1 MDKNKCVCTVNLF
14 VYIVNL
20 RRKKKGVGVE
30 PVVKT
35 RSIGLRFLCVY
46 CILCVTGLQL
56 WTGRHEWG
64 PLMGKW
70 IDYYVSLLFDCNG
83 RHCKRC
89 YHFCF
94 LFNVPTA
101 GVVTTATK
109 WSRMDNIIAG
119 FQGIGR
125 STQTRLQGATSIGTQ
140 LCPGHSGMQ
149 IWVDFHW
156 NVSFILLLVLEKL
169 GVSVACQINSP
180 CYHIDDSLLV

>member
-1 MDKNKCVCTVNLF
+1 MWNRSWRPGQSDYVFCVFIVYF
-14 VYIVNL
+14 VWLGCNCELDVTNEVHWWGNESIIMFRYCLIVMGAIVN
-20 RRKKKGVGVE
+20 
-30 PVVKT
+30 VV
-35 RSIGLRFLCVY
+35 I
-46 CILCVTGLQL
+46 I
-56 WTGRHEWG
+56 
-64 PLMGKW
+64 
-70 IDYYVSLLFDCNG
+70 
-83 RHCKRC
+83 
-89 YHFCF
+89 

-169 GVSVACQINSP
+169 RVSVACQINSP
-180 CYHIDDSLLV
+180 CYRIDDSLLV

>member
-20 RRKKKGVGVE
+20 RRKKKGWVWNRSWRPGQSDYVFCVFIVYFVWLGCNCE
-30 PVVKT
+30 LDVTNEVHWWGNESIIMFGYCLIVMGAIVNVV
-35 RSIGLRFLCVY
+35 I
-46 CILCVTGLQL
+46 I
-56 WTGRHEWG
+56 
-64 PLMGKW
+64 
-70 IDYYVSLLFDCNG
+70 
-83 RHCKRC
+83 
-89 YHFCF
+89 

-149 IWVDFHW
+149 IWVDFSLECF
-156 NVSFILLLVLEKL
+156 VYSFVGSGKTRGLCRL
-169 GVSVACQINSP
+169 S
-180 CYHIDDSLLV
+180 D

>member
-1 MDKNKCVCTVNLF
+1 MWNRSWRPGQSDYVFCVFIVYF
-14 VYIVNL
+14 VWLGCNCELDVTNEVHWWGNESIIMFRYCLIVMGAIVN
-20 RRKKKGVGVE
+20 
-30 PVVKT
+30 VV
-35 RSIGLRFLCVY
+35 I
-46 CILCVTGLQL
+46 I
-56 WTGRHEWG
+56 
-64 PLMGKW
+64 
-70 IDYYVSLLFDCNG
+70 
-83 RHCKRC
+83 
-89 YHFCF
+89 